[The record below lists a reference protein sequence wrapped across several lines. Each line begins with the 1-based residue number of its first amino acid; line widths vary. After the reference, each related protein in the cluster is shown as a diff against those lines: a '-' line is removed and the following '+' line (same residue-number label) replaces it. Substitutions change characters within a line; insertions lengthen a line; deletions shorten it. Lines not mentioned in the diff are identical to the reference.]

1 MKKERSKLLDL
12 IDGYEIPRE
21 HRNEKG
27 EPIAG
32 TGVSFFSRSITG
44 SLSGKRSFSSKKI
57 FVAVNNLAR
66 RFLYTPSRVYGIA
79 LLTFGILSAVIDLAF
94 VYFEADAYTHTALI
108 SGLVTALLGILLI
121 FSESPIAIAAE
132 DFVLTDYLLFEFF
145 CIKRMQKS
153 RNAAKGFHP
162 YLGIV
167 FGALLAAFGVWWHP
181 LQVLFAVGLVLF
193 TILSLASPEFSFL
206 VTLLVLP
213 YTKFFADTT
222 LVLAALLL
230 ITFVSFMR
238 KVISGKRVYVFEQYD
253 ILIGIMIIF
262 VLISGIFIKGM
273 ASFENS
279 VMLVLGAFGY
289 IMTSN
294 LVTNRR
300 LADRVSTAIMLSS
313 VPSSLYVIVAFIKNA
328 VGGVYKYTGTG
339 FYSPFVLGAFLIVAI
354 LLTVSL
360 LKEAKYAASKA
371 VYLSALF
378 LQLATL
384 VLCGNFMALLALVI
398 GIFCYFIFS
407 LRKLSAIPIIVI
419 IAVMYVPFLLPSAW
433 LEGRAVSVIFG
444 HNVTELLA
452 LWGASFKMFLAHPF
466 IGIGMGAESFSEEI
480 VKYGVSAP
488 NSSNIFLEIAC
499 EAGVFALIFFLL
511 VLFTCLRHRG
521 KYRSY
526 VRASQVRTISGIAVT
541 ALVCLVIYGTVNYIW
556 EESSMCYL
564 FWCVFGLGSAT
575 LRIAKREHDDKII
588 YYNDVVSS
596 ETSDIDVQI
605 DGFNPVK

>member
-32 TGVSFFSRSITG
+32 TGVSFFSRSLTG

-57 FVAVNNLAR
+57 FVAINNLAR
-66 RFLYTPSRVYGIA
+66 RFLYTPSRVYGIS

-94 VYFEADAYTHTALI
+94 AYFKVDAYTHTALI
-108 SGLVTALLGILLI
+108 TGLVSALLGILLV
-121 FSESPIAIAAE
+121 FSDSPIAIAAE
-132 DFVLTDYLLFEFF
+132 DFVLTDYLVFEFF

-153 RNAAKGFHP
+153 RNAVVGFHP

-167 FGALLAAFGVWWHP
+167 LGALLAFFGVLWHP
-181 LQVLFAVGLVLF
+181 FQVIFTVGLVLF

-213 YTKFFADTT
+213 YTEFFADTT

-273 ASFENS
+273 ESFENS

-313 VPSSLYVIVAFIKNA
+313 VPSSLYVIVVFIKNA
-328 VGGVYKYTGTG
+328 LNGVYKYSGTG
-339 FYSPFVLGAFLIVAI
+339 FYSTFVLGAFLLVAV

-371 VYLSALF
+371 VYSTILL
-378 LQLATL
+378 LQLSTL
-384 VLCGNFMALLALVI
+384 VLCGGFVAIIALIV

-407 LRKLSAIPIIVI
+407 MRKLSAVSIVI
-419 IAVMYVPFLLPSAW
+419 LIAIMYVPFLLPSAW
-433 LEGRAVSVIFG
+433 LDGRTVSIIFG
-444 HNVTELLA
+444 RNVSELLS
-452 LWGASFKMFLAHPF
+452 LWGASLEMFLDHPF
-466 IGIGMGAESFSEEI
+466 AGVGMGAESFSEEI
-480 VKYGVSAP
+480 VKYGANAP

-499 EAGVFALIFFLL
+499 EAGVFALIFFFF
-511 VLFTCLRHRG
+511 VLFTCLRHRS

-541 ALVCLVIYGTVNYIW
+541 ALICLVIYGTVNYIW
-556 EESSMCYL
+556 EQSSVCYL

-605 DGFNPVK
+605 DGISPIK